1 MRDSSCLCFVFI
13 SSSKKRFK
21 ERTFLKS
28 DPKCGMEVSMELTGN
43 SDGEGSRGTTEQC
56 VNDIAR
62 GSLGAKGC
70 LLKRP
75 GKAALSLES
84 SSTSEKAKV
93 KHEAHPQ
100 VLRGI

>member
-1 MRDSSCLCFVFI
+1 MLVFVFI
-13 SSSKKRFK
+13 SSSKKDLKR
-21 ERTFLKS
+21 EHFLRAI
-28 DPKCGMEVSMELTGN
+28 PKCGMEVSMVFTGN

-56 VNDIAR
+56 VNDLAQ

-100 VLRGI
+100 ALRGI